1 MTGQAGKLFAAVA
14 AIALFV
20 LVVFLL
26 VRFPEAMEDGA
37 AKPALVHQILLLV
50 FVGAGLIVHWR
61 ARPGLAIGQAALWLA
76 IGGLI
81 FAIGQA
87 GRCGWPRSPPQ
98 GRAATTGTIFAAYSF
113 RGEAG
118 ALWNRLAGEMLP
130 HRGVGGGDGSIT
142 FAARKDGHFVVE
154 ADVDGV
160 DVRFLVDTGAS
171 HVILSAGDA
180 RRLGFEL
187 PALDFTR
194 AYRTAGGIVF
204 GAPVVLGAVIIG
216 PIRLD
221 GVQASV
227 GGPGLGQSLL
237 GMSFLNRLASYRV
250 ADGRLTLQSP
260 R

>member
-1 MTGQAGKLFAAVA
+1 VTIPARKLLAAFVA

-20 LVVFLL
+20 LVVYLL

-37 AKPALVHQILLLV
+37 AKPVLVHQILLLV

-61 ARPGLAIGQAALWLA
+61 ARPGQAVGHAALWLA
-76 IGGLI
+76 IAALL
-81 FAIGQA
+81 FAG
-87 GRCGWPRSPPQ
+87 
-98 GRAATTGTIFAAYSF
+98 YSF
-113 RGEAG
+113 RNEAG
-118 ALWNRLAGEMLP
+118 ALFDRLVGELLP
-130 HRGVGGGDGSIT
+130 HWGVQHPDGSIT
-142 FAARKDGHFVVE
+142 FAARKGGHFVVE
-154 ADVDGV
+154 ADVDGAA
-160 DVRFLVDTGAS
+160 VRFLVDTGAS

-187 PALDFTR
+187 PALDYTR
-194 AYRTAGGIVF
+194 AYRTAAGTVF
-204 GAPVVLGAVIIG
+204 GAPVVLGAVTIG
-216 PIRLD
+216 PIRID

-227 GGPGLGQSLL
+227 GGGALGQSLL

>member
-1 MTGQAGKLFAAVA
+1 MLPARKMVVLAVA
-14 AIALFV
+14 AFALFF

-37 AKPALVHQILLLV
+37 ARPLLVHQILLLV

-81 FAIGQA
+81 FAGY
-87 GRCGWPRSPPQ
+87 G
-98 GRAATTGTIFAAYSF
+98 F
-113 RGEAG
+113 RDEAG
-118 ALWNRLAGEMLP
+118 ALWNRLAGELLP
-130 HRGVGGGDGSIT
+130 HRGVQRADGSIT
-142 FAARKDGHFVVE
+142 FPVRKDGHFVVE

-160 DVRFLVDTGAS
+160 AVRFLVDTGAS

-180 RRLGFEL
+180 RRLGFDVATL
-187 PALDFTR
+187 NYSR

-204 GAPVVLGAVIIG
+204 AAPVVLGTVTIG

-221 GVQASV
+221 DVQASV
-227 GGPGLGQSLL
+227 GGAALGQSLL
-237 GMSFLNRLASYRV
+237 GMSFLNRLAGYRV
-250 ADGRLTLQSP
+250 AGGRLTLQAP
-260 R
+260 P

>member
-81 FAIGQA
+81 FA
-87 GRCGWPRSPPQ
+87 
-98 GRAATTGTIFAAYSF
+98 AYSF

-130 HRGVGGGDGSIT
+130 HSGVGGGDGSIT